1 MSADMEHTG
10 TGTSNFELVSTEVF
24 DMESEYKQDKSA
36 VMLDHTL
43 SLKTNGKCC
52 IFAAAPDSLLW
63 RHIKKTKNKYIR

>member
-1 MSADMEHTG
+1 MSADMERNS

-24 DMESEYKQDKSA
+24 DKESKYKHNKSA

-52 IFAAAPDSLLW
+52 VFAAAPDSWLW
-63 RHIKKTKNKYIR
+63 RHIKKKPKYIR